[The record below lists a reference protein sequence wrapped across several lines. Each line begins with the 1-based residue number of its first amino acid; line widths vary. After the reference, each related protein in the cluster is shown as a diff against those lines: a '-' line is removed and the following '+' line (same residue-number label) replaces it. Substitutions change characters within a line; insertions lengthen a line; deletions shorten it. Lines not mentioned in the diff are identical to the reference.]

1 MGLTP
6 INPSLSAAQLDG
18 FAVPY
23 QVNTSGL
30 KEGAVVV
37 VDSSAVKG
45 AAKAPTG
52 TADAGV
58 LGVITTVLAS
68 SGTVSGLDYDIQNRG
83 DGFALLKAS
92 AAVTV
97 GDLLVTGGTDGSVIA
112 YVDGTHDNCDIVGRS
127 KATRTAGAAAELIPI
142 TLNIFRVDK
151 S

>member
-1 MGLTP
+1 MALAP
-6 INPSLSAAQLDG
+6 INLAAVQLDG
-18 FAVPY
+18 RTVPY

-37 VDSSAVKG
+37 VDSSVVKG

-58 LGVITTVLAS
+58 VGVIVDVLPSGGTT
-68 SGTVSGLDYDIQNRG
+68 SGLDYDIQNWG
-83 DGFALLKAS
+83 DGYALLKAS
-92 AAVTV
+92 TSVTV

-112 YVDGTHDNCDIVGRS
+112 YVDGTHDNCDVVGRS
-127 KATRTAGAAAELIPI
+127 KVTRTAGAAAELIPI